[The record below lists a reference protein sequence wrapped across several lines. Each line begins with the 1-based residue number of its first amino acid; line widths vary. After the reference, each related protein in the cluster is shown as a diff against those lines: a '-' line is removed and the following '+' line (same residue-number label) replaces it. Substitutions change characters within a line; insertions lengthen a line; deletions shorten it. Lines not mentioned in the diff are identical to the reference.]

1 MDSKKVINYER
12 AYETMKKYGAE
23 VTEVPQ
29 GQGGLFL
36 REEDGTERK
45 LTLEEIL
52 EICDIKNNK
61 L

>member
-12 AYETMKKYGAE
+12 IYEVIKKHGAE
-23 VTEVPQ
+23 VTEAPKC
-29 GQGGLFL
+29 QGGLFL

-45 LTLEEIL
+45 LELEEIL
-52 EICDIKNNK
+52 EMCNIKNNK